1 MAKNRKSARKSKEK
15 RINNFQD
22 LENEFE
28 FHTTQFQIE
37 EETLAEI
44 NKIKASVT
52 EDIRKVE
59 EEIEA
64 LRLARA
70 SRD

>member
-1 MAKNRKSARKSKEK
+1 MAKNRKSAKKSKEK
-15 RINNFQD
+15 RLNNFQD
-22 LENEFE
+22 LENEYD
-28 FHTTQFQIE
+28 FHTTQFQVE

-59 EEIEA
+59 EEIGA
-64 LRLARA
+64 LKLAKA